1 MQRWKVA
8 LVALMLCIGG
18 RSIAQISQDSYDA
31 QVKKYIQ
38 QYKDLAIRE
47 QKRCGV
53 PACITL
59 AQGIHETVA
68 GTSELAT
75 QANNHF
81 GIKCKKEWTGETFA
95 HTDDAPDEC
104 FRKYSCAD
112 ESYKDHSTYLT
123 TSKRY
128 ADLFKL
134 DLTNYQGWAYGL
146 KRCGYATNP
155 KYAPILIKLIEDYHL
170 QDYTM
175 LAMATDTDKKKMA
188 GEVVPTEDAEPSVT
202 SKHIVVSSPGP
213 DAYTN
218 APVYGK
224 VVKVNGL
231 RAVYAKKG
239 DMPLEYAVKN
249 GMRYER
255 FLEMNEIDERPLTS
269 DMYLY
274 LEKKN
279 YKGLNE
285 THVVAPGETLLQVA
299 QAEGVQ
305 LKSLRAFNKL
315 LPGEEPQE
323 GAVLELQ
330 KVAMNKPAIVQ
341 KTTAANSDVLV
352 STKPTSRIKVIND
365 YVETK
370 PAIEEAIPVV
380 AKAEVIDP
388 TKEED
393 KAATQSEIAQQPP
406 ISAPEKAPEAVAQ
419 NTTDV
424 PVQVITEP
432 VKTEAQPENKTVNTT
447 PEIVKADEASASA
460 NAIPEKNTVA
470 EVSPKPADDAVVG
483 PPISASEIPAN
494 SVKGYV
500 ATVTKTPEPAKTD
513 EAKKEEVKPEEPK
526 SDLDILKSRFD
537 KVVYAKPAKTPVA
550 PETKPDE
557 PKPEP
562 KQEIIASNETGA
574 KFYTVKRGDTAF
586 NIAKTHNITM
596 KQLQEWNNLDFG
608 EIKTGQKLRIRP

>member
-1 MQRWKVA
+1 MQKWKVA
-8 LVALMLCIGG
+8 LVALMLCVGG
-18 RSIAQISQDSYDA
+18 RSIAQISQEGYDA
-31 QVKKYIQ
+31 QVKKYIE

-81 GIKCKKEWTGETFA
+81 GIKCKKEWMGETFS

-134 DLTNYQGWAYGL
+134 DPNNYQGWAYGL

-175 LAMATDTDKKKMA
+175 LAMATDTDKKRTD
-188 GEVVPTEDAEPSVT
+188 GEVVPTEDAEPLIT
-202 SKHIVVSSPGP
+202 SRHIVVSSPAP
-213 DAYTN
+213 DAHKEV
-218 APVYGK
+218 PVYGK

-231 RAVYAKKG
+231 KAVYAKKG

-249 GMRYER
+249 GLRYER
-255 FLEMNEIDERPLTS
+255 FLEMNDIDEKPLTA

-279 YKGLNE
+279 YKGVNE
-285 THVVAPGETLLQVA
+285 SHIVTQGETLLQVA
-299 QAEGVQ
+299 QAEGIQ

-315 LPGEEPQE
+315 LPREEPQE
-323 GAVLELQ
+323 GTVLELQ
-330 KVAMNKPAIVQ
+330 KAAMHKPAIVQ
-341 KTTAANSDVLV
+341 SAAMSSSDGLV
-352 STKPTSRIKVIND
+352 KSNPNSRIRVIND

-370 PAIEEAIPVV
+370 PAVVEAAPEAAVPEVV
-380 AKAEVIDP
+380 DP

-393 KAATQSEIAQQPP
+393 KTATAKAEAAPEQP
-406 ISAPEKAPEAVAQ
+406 ISAPERAPETIAQ
-419 NTTDV
+419 NTV
-424 PVQVITEP
+424 PVSEP
-432 VKTEAQPENKTVNTT
+432 LISASAKTEAQAETTNVNT
-447 PEIVKADEASASA
+447 
-460 NAIPEKNTVA
+460 
-470 EVSPKPADDAVVG
+470 KPAVAITEATSVPAIITTEKIAASESSQKPAADTVVG
-483 PPISASEIPAN
+483 PPASASEIPAN
-494 SVKGYV
+494 SVKGN
-500 ATVTKTPEPAKTD
+500 TPTIAKAQPAKV
-513 EAKKEEVKPEEPK
+513 EEVKKEDPKPEEPK

-537 KVVYAKPAKTPVA
+537 KVVYAKPAKAATTEA
-550 PETKPDE
+550 NQEEQKQ
-557 PKPEP
+557 EP
-562 KQEIIASNETGA
+562 KQEVIAANEGA
-574 KFYTVKRGDTAF
+574 KLYTVKKGDTAF

-608 EIKTGQKLRIRP
+608 EIKTGQKLRVRP

>member
-1 MQRWKVA
+1 MQKWKIA
-8 LVALMLCIGG
+8 LVALMLCVSGH
-18 RSIAQISQDSYDA
+18 SIAQISQDSYDA
-31 QVKKYIQ
+31 QVKRYIQ

-81 GIKCKKEWTGETFA
+81 GIKCKKEWTGETFS

-134 DLTNYQGWAYGL
+134 DPANYQGWAYGL

-175 LAMATDTDKKKMA
+175 LAMATDTDKKRM
-188 GEVVPTEDAEPSVT
+188 GDEVVPAEDAEPLIT
-202 SKHIVVSSPGP
+202 SRHIVVSSPAP
-213 DAYTN
+213 DARKEV
-218 APVYGK
+218 PVYGK

-231 RAVYAKKG
+231 KAVYAKKG

-249 GMRYER
+249 GLRYER
-255 FLEMNEIDERPLTS
+255 FLEMNDIDEKPLPA

-279 YKGLNE
+279 YKGVNE
-285 THVVAPGETLLQVA
+285 THVVSHGETLLQVA
-299 QAEGVQ
+299 QAEGMQ

-315 LPGEEPQE
+315 LPREEPQE
-323 GAVLELQ
+323 GTVLELQ
-330 KVAMNKPAIVQ
+330 KAAMHKPAIVQ
-341 KTTAANSDVLV
+341 SAAMSSSDVLV
-352 STKPTSRIKVIND
+352 KSNPNSRIRVIND

-370 PAIEEAIPVV
+370 PVVVEAAPEAAVP
-380 AKAEVIDP
+380 EVIDP

-393 KAATQSEIAQQPP
+393 KTAITKAEAAPEQP
-406 ISAPEKAPEAVAQ
+406 ISAPERAPEMIAQ
-419 NTTDV
+419 NTV
-424 PVQVITEP
+424 PVSEPVIAVP
-432 VKTEAQPENKTVNTT
+432 VKTEAQPEIVNANTAPAVVNTEAISVPST
-447 PEIVKADEASASA
+447 ATTEKATTLES
-460 NAIPEKNTVA
+460 EQ
-470 EVSPKPADDAVVG
+470 KPADEAVVG
-483 PPISASEIPAN
+483 PPAAASEVPAN
-494 SVKGYV
+494 SVKGY
-500 ATVTKTPEPAKTD
+500 TPAIAQAQPAKIE
-513 EAKKEEVKPEEPK
+513 EAKKEEAKLEEPK

-537 KVVYAKPAKTPVA
+537 KVVYAKPSTPA
-550 PETKPDE
+550 PEVKKE
-557 PKPEP
+557 ESKPEQ
-562 KQEIIASNETGA
+562 KTEIIAANEGGA

-608 EIKTGQKLRIRP
+608 EIKTGQKLRVRP